1 MFLIGTILQVSLL
14 LVNAIAIL
22 NEERFLARS
31 MSQALAMSAHAHPNS
46 VGWVSS
52 TRLRTHNANAGYNH
66 PYDQNGY
73 GTEDVG
79 IKARLIDLIGAVR
92 TLMRSQCLLCLP
104 DPSLTVLQSHL

>member
-1 MFLIGTILQVSLL
+1 MLGTIFLVSLL

-31 MSQALAMSAHAHPNS
+31 MSQPLVMSAHAHPNL

-52 TRLRTHNANAGYNH
+52 TRLRTHSANAGYSQ

-104 DPSLTVLQSHL
+104 YSSLTILQSRL